1 MSEVARGR
9 DDGGRRCREARA
21 RAHRFSASSRRWVS
35 ASSALRICSKCS
47 WCAFIAASSS
57 SSITSIID
65 CSKVLPTKTSRIGS
79 TSVSK
84 SKRSP
89 S

>member
-1 MSEVARGR
+1 MSEVARGK
-9 DDGGRRCREARA
+9 GGGGEAARARA

-65 CSKVLPTKTSRIGS
+65 CSNVLPTSTSRIGS
-79 TSVSK
+79 TSASK
-84 SKRSP
+84 SLFFMRL
-89 S
+89 

>member
-1 MSEVARGR
+1 MSEVVRGK
-9 DDGGRRCREARA
+9 GERRRRKAVARA

-65 CSKVLPTKTSRIGS
+65 CSKVLPTSTSRIGS
-79 TSVSK
+79 TSASK